1 MVRYLKTEIE
11 FFQDILDGLKPFEV
25 RFNDRNFKVGDVLVL
40 QEYDSKRKIY
50 TGREISKR
58 VIYILDDPRFVKEGY
73 VIMSLK

>member
-11 FFQDILDGLKPFEV
+11 FFQDILDGLKSFEV
-25 RFNDRNFKVGDVLVL
+25 RFNDRHFKVNDVLVL
-40 QEYDSKRKIY
+40 QEYDYKRKIY